1 MTLVFTV
8 HLQMAQHLDNMLHR
22 PVAAAGLFISGACCM
37 TISISITIR
46 RTLKVIRIKFFVA
59 TVTPPS

>member
-1 MTLVFTV
+1 
-8 HLQMAQHLDNMLHR
+8 MAQHLDNMLHR